1 MTRFLDLCKKLN
13 LMLLLFHILCL
24 SLHSY
29 MPHIHFC
36 GLEHVFFFS
45 MPVQSLT
52 PGCQIHSYL
61 HCLTPTACLNVN
73 YKETEAETWREI
85 FLQLSFLDYCVLFFR
100 RVFHLPSQCPVIS
113 FINLLVFRSAI
124 CSVSNQ
130 LLTTLLY
137 PF

>member
-1 MTRFLDLCKKLN
+1 MQKAKSNVITVSYFMFIFTLI
-13 LMLLLFHILCL
+13 HASYT
-24 SLHSY
+24 SLW
-29 MPHIHFC
+29 P
-36 GLEHVFFFS
+36 GAWFFFS

-85 FLQLSFLDYCVLFFR
+85 FLQLSFLDYCVLFFT
-100 RVFHLPSQCPVIS
+100 RVFHLPLQCPVIS
-113 FINLLVFRSAI
+113 FVNLLVFRSAI